1 MVFTKKLSAQQLM
14 SWFIGAS
21 AVIGCLIVTSCAAT
35 PVPPSKGAEQQYIIN
50 GTYTFGDLKVQKVA
64 KRVKQS
70 ELPHF
75 STIATAMFTEKAAE
89 LSRSAPST
97 TPPKTAG
104 PSALG
109 PSITPSATAAAS
121 SERNQRHDNRSSMAT
136 PGPVRRNMEDAMEL
150 ARSSKSGAA
159 AAKAA
164 AAASRLAA
172 ERRTMIWE
180 GLRTHMVNQVSR
192 LTQLH
197 HALHHKDAQLQVY
210 IPRESEIER
219 RPRHQ
224 GGDDVHLSNHQLLEL
239 ANKMRAV
246 CTYYEAIVTTADP
259 LISGG
264 GVMDMSWKEINQR
277 AAERTALERFV
288 HGRTGGPANWQTVQK
303 WEREFRKN
311 GGKFGEGCKGK
322 WERKLVIDERE
333 FKLEALAF
341 VKTEGRKRGAANMRV
356 LDFMKWCNSDQGLFK
371 IFDKEQLRKS
381 YNIHGGITEETAR
394 LYLIDLGCRF
404 QSRQTGI
411 IPDLY
416 FARITILNAVVVVT
430 HFLNFHLY
438 FKIHQYLNIGL
449 YFDGHNKEDV
459 VNDRNGRFLPIYL
472 ELMEKSYLWFSLKKS
487 ECTDLKT
494 AGVLKD
500 SDSRILYSKSTLKQS
515 TRDYPQAVVSNIPA

>member
-1 MVFTKKLSAQQLM
+1 MV
-14 SWFIGAS
+14 
-21 AVIGCLIVTSCAAT
+21 
-35 PVPPSKGAEQQYIIN
+35 
-50 GTYTFGDLKVQKVA
+50 D
-64 KRVKQS
+64 
-70 ELPHF
+70 
-75 STIATAMFTEKAAE
+75 
-89 LSRSAPST
+89 
-97 TPPKTAG
+97 
-104 PSALG
+104 
-109 PSITPSATAAAS
+109 
-121 SERNQRHDNRSSMAT
+121 
-136 PGPVRRNMEDAMEL
+136 
-150 ARSSKSGAA
+150 
-159 AAKAA
+159 
-164 AAASRLAA
+164 
-172 ERRTMIWE
+172 
-180 GLRTHMVNQVSR
+180 QVSR

-197 HALHHKDAQLQVY
+197 HAMHQKDAQLQVY

-246 CTYYEAIVTTADP
+246 CTYYEAIVTSADP

-341 VKTEGRKRGAANMRV
+341 VKSEGRKKSAANMRV
-356 LDFMKWCNSDQGLFK
+356 LDFMKWCNSDKGLFK
-371 IFDKEQLRKS
+371 IFDKEHLRKS

-416 FARITILNAVVVVT
+416 FALITIFNSFSAIVVNA
-430 HFLNFHLY
+430 HFLTSIYILKFT
-438 FKIHQYLNIGL
+438 NIS
-449 YFDGHNKEDV
+449 
-459 VNDRNGRFLPIYL
+459 I
-472 ELMEKSYLWFSLKKS
+472 
-487 ECTDLKT
+487 
-494 AGVLKD
+494 
-500 SDSRILYSKSTLKQS
+500 
-515 TRDYPQAVVSNIPA
+515 